1 MGVTRAVM
9 VGDGASS
16 KIIIND
22 DEERDWLRSVLS
34 RLDRVREQFFGVD
47 TAVDANYFH
56 LRRDA
61 CLKRRTPDN
70 GVRDDSITAH
80 LEADG
85 IDIAE
90 VAAAAFQL
98 RRPVVEYNFPA
109 TVFDPSH
116 GCFCGSRIQPAVE
129 ECGPFKRSQSV
140 QHLYQFV
147 EGISLHL
154 TAMIGAAVEFLAEII
169 NRFLAARLAMN
180 NGGYFKP
187 KQVALV
193 VVIGAAA
200 PVHPSSSSE
209 ASASAAGYRNGGIE
223 QWAPGTAGA
232 SGAEHGCD
240 AGQALVGLLW
250 GPQAAACRQ
259 HGPKVIR

>member
-61 CLKRRTPDN
+61 GRKCRTPDN

-85 IDIAE
+85 IDVAE

-98 RRPVVEYNFPA
+98 RRLVVKYNFPA
-109 TVFDPSH
+109 AVFDPSH
-116 GCFCGSRIQPAVE
+116 GCFHGSGIQPVVE
-129 ECGPFKRSQSV
+129 ECGPIERSQCV
-140 QHLYQFV
+140 EHLYQFV

-154 TAMIGAAVEFLAEII
+154 GAMIGAAVEFLAEII

-187 KQVALV
+187 KQIAFV

-200 PVHPSSSSE
+200 PVHPTASPEASSSATGHRS
-209 ASASAAGYRNGGIE
+209 GGIE
-223 QWAPGTAGA
+223 QWAPDTAGA
-232 SGAEHGCD
+232 AGAEHGRD
-240 AGQALVGLLW
+240 AGQVLVVLLW
-250 GPQAAACRQ
+250 SPQAAACRE